1 MQIRFILLIA
11 SLFAGNLVL
20 ARILSVGPGQTY
32 PNPGAA
38 ARDAL
43 PGDTVLIF
51 PGSYRGTFFIEDLH
65 GRPDAWITFMGT
77 DPDACL
83 FDGGTEGMHF
93 SRVSWLSI
101 ESLSFTRQTGNG
113 LNIDDGGLLDTPSHH
128 IRVQNCRF
136 RTMGAA
142 GNNDFLKISG
152 LDTFEITQC
161 LFVDGA
167 AGGSGIDM
175 VGCHMGLINQNTFMR
190 MGSNSIQAKGGTQH
204 IRIEANFFEDGGQR
218 TLNLGGSTGLAFFR
232 PQNAPFEAAD
242 IQVYS
247 NFIKGSWAAVAYVG
261 CVRVDVANNTI
272 YQPQNW
278 VIRILQETVDTTRF
292 LPCGD
297 NIFRNNIVVT
307 GSSLSRHLNIGP
319 NTEPATFTF
328 SHNLWYNEANPGAS
342 QPQLPV
348 QETAGLVGMN
358 PWLQDPDE
366 NQFDLLSGSP
376 AIHSG
381 QEINS
386 LAFDYYGLAYHD
398 PPSRGAVEY
407 EMEVGV
413 GASIKAPLFT
423 VFPNPSSH
431 GFSIEG
437 EEEAAWMLFS
447 AQGMF
452 IAQGRKMNRE
462 CETWTPGTLPVGV
475 YFIHIQSR
483 SGSDVI
489 RWVRQL

>member
-1 MQIRFILLIA
+1 
-11 SLFAGNLVL
+11 
-20 ARILSVGPGQTY
+20 
-32 PNPGAA
+32 
-38 ARDAL
+38 
-43 PGDTVLIF
+43 
-51 PGSYRGTFFIEDLH
+51 
-65 GRPDAWITFMGT
+65 
-77 DPDACL
+77 
-83 FDGGTEGMHF
+83 
-93 SRVSWLSI
+93 
-101 ESLSFTRQTGNG
+101 
-113 LNIDDGGLLDTPSHH
+113 
-128 IRVQNCRF
+128 
-136 RTMGAA
+136 MGAS

-161 LFVDGA
+161 LFADGA

-175 VGCHMGLINQNTFMR
+175 VGCHMGQIYQNTFLR

-247 NFIKGSWAAVAYVG
+247 NIIKGSGAAVAYVG

-297 NIFRNNIVVT
+297 NTFRNNIVVT

-319 NTEPATFTF
+319 NTAPSTFTF

-348 QETAGLVGMN
+348 PETAAIAGMN
-358 PWLQDPDE
+358 PWLSDPGQ
-366 NQFDLLSGSP
+366 NQFALLSGSP
-376 AIHSG
+376 AIYSG
-381 QEINS
+381 QAIAG
-386 LAFDYYGLAYHD
+386 LTYDYFGTAYHE
-398 PPSRGAVEY
+398 PPSRGAVEH

-413 GASIKAPLFT
+413 KA
-423 VFPNPSSH
+423 SSH
-431 GFSIEG
+431 
-437 EEEAAWMLFS
+437 
-447 AQGMF
+447 
-452 IAQGRKMNRE
+452 
-462 CETWTPGTLPVGV
+462 
-475 YFIHIQSR
+475 
-483 SGSDVI
+483 
-489 RWVRQL
+489 